1 MSAERPDRPWYRHFW
16 VWFLIA
22 PPAATVIFW
31 AVILTTMASPP
42 SLVVDDYG
50 KIGLAYEEEQTR
62 DAAAR
67 ELGVTGRLDVRREG
81 GRVTVALVG
90 LDEPPQRLRVTLA
103 HPTEAARDRT
113 ATLERT
119 AGGLYR
125 GELGGAAPGR
135 RYVTLLPDDG
145 GWRLAGELLA
155 SRTDMS
161 LEPPERSATR

>member
-1 MSAERPDRPWYRHFW
+1 MSAEQPDRPWYRHFW

-31 AVILTTMASPP
+31 TVILTTMASPP

-50 KIGLAYEEEQTR
+50 KIGLAYEDEQAR

-67 ELGVTGRLDVRREG
+67 ELGVTGRLDVRRER
-81 GRVTVALVG
+81 GRVTVALIG
-90 LDEPPQRLRVTLA
+90 LDDPPQQLELTLA

-119 AGGLYR
+119 GGGLYR
-125 GELGGAAPGR
+125 GELGAAAPGR
-135 RYVTLLPDDG
+135 RYVTLLPGDG
-145 GWRLAGELLA
+145 RWRLAGELLA
-155 SRTDMS
+155 HRTDIS
-161 LEPPERSATR
+161 LQPPERRSAR